1 MQQSQD
7 YLIAYIGCG
16 VGVGLR
22 YFSRAFFRA
31 ALESKRSKGPALL
44 FSCEQMNA
52 KRTASGIGAYRI
64 MSTVS
69 SGAESS

>member
-7 YLIAYIGCG
+7 YLIAYIR

-31 ALESKRSKGPALL
+31 TLESKRSKGPALL

-52 KRTASGIGAYRI
+52 ERTASGIGAYRI

-69 SGAESS
+69 SGAESF